1 MGKISDDAANGRT
14 DALIDSCVMTPS
26 STSVK
31 KSQIEGCGA
40 IVIKKPE
47 REGEGGG
54 GRGTKRMRKIG
65 KECKNAF
72 FVRQRKNRS

>member
-40 IVIKKPE
+40 IVIKKSE
-47 REGEGGG
+47 REGG